1 MNNNDLVNLL
11 GWPIILGCLFWYT
24 SRKKHPNRSSLSAF
38 GIFVGTFGSICLT
51 ALFIVVAA
59 VAYFTGTLDPKAS
72 LGLSRGLAPV
82 LGLLVIIP
90 AWSFARGLISRAPG
104 SVGGKVHPA
113 GSAGN
118 AQQTA
123 PERLAAIER
132 VISDYGR
139 FLESS
144 PVTVEIMDED
154 CLPHSKDRILAALCT
169 VLSSPGV
176 DAEDRMALASGA
188 LTLANFQKC
197 VGCHALHPFGL
208 DISRF
213 DSSTMS
219 SENLA
224 KLITSNPAGKERY
237 ESLRAVVEAD
247 RERIS
252 KRIKE
257 AELAYQRSLAR
268 DPNLS

>member
-24 SRKKHPNRSSLSAF
+24 LRKKHPSRSSLNAF
-38 GIFVGTFGSICLT
+38 LIFAGTFGSICLT

-59 VAYFTGTLDPKAS
+59 VAYFAGTLDPKATP
-72 LGLSRGLAPV
+72 GLSRGLAPV

-90 AWSFARGLISRAPG
+90 AWSFARGLISRAPRTK
-104 SVGGKVHPA
+104 SVKVRP
-113 GSAGN
+113 GESAGRT
-118 AQQTA
+118 QQTV
-123 PERLAAIER
+123 PERLAALER
-132 VISDYGR
+132 VINDYGQ

-154 CLPHSKDRILAALCT
+154 CLPHSKDTILAALYA
-169 VLSSPGV
+169 VLSSPSV
-176 DAEDRMALASGA
+176 DAENRVALVGGA
-188 LTLANFQKC
+188 LTLANFQK
-197 VGCHALHPFGL
+197 GIGRHALHPFGL

-213 DSSTMS
+213 DRSAMST
-219 SENLA
+219 ENLA

-237 ESLRAVVEAD
+237 ESLRPLVEAD

-252 KRIKE
+252 KLIQE
-257 AELAYQRSLAR
+257 ADLAR
-268 DPNLS
+268 QSALVREPHRS

>member
-24 SRKKHPNRSSLSAF
+24 SRKKHPSRSSLSAF
-38 GIFVGTFGSICLT
+38 IIFAGTFGGICLT
-51 ALFIVVAA
+51 ALCMVVAA

-72 LGLSRGLAPV
+72 PGLSRALAPV
-82 LGLLVIIP
+82 LGLLVIVP

-104 SVGGKVHPA
+104 SAGSKVHPVGSA
-113 GSAGN
+113 GSA
-118 AQQTA
+118 QQKA
-123 PERLAAIER
+123 SERLAVLER
-132 VISDYGR
+132 IISDYGQ
-139 FLESS
+139 FLEGS

-176 DAEDRMALASGA
+176 DANDRVALVGGA
-188 LTLANFQKC
+188 LTLANFQKG
-197 VGCHALHPFGL
+197 VGRHALHPFGL

-219 SENLA
+219 PENLA

-237 ESLRAVVEAD
+237 ESLRPLVEAD

-252 KRIKE
+252 EQIKE
-257 AELAYQRSLAR
+257 AELAYQSALAR
-268 DPNLS
+268 EPHLS